1 MFPIPKKGS
10 EQIPAWR
17 QVLLLLLFF
26 LFPLFWHPWWLA
38 IISILVYGALVVLV
52 LGIPKKRKSTA

>member
-10 EQIPAWR
+10 EDIPAWR
-17 QVLLLLLFF
+17 QVLLVVLFF

-38 IISILVYGALVVLV
+38 VISILLYAGLVALV
-52 LGIPKKRKSTA
+52 LGRPKKRKSTA

>member
-10 EQIPAWR
+10 DDIPAWR
-17 QVLLLLLFF
+17 QLLVLLLFF

-38 IISILVYGALVVLV
+38 VISIVLYAGLVFLALRR
-52 LGIPKKRKSTA
+52 PKKPKSPA